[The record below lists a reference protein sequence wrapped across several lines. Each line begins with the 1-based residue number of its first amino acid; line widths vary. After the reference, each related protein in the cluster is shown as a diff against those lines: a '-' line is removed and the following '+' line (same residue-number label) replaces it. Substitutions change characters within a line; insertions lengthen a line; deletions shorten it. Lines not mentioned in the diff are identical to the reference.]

1 MCLFPEHSCGRVRC
15 LCAGREGR
23 RRQLLGGSVGCS
35 QRGGCEAAKEGEG
48 ASKAASEVT
57 VTEWTFPYCF
67 ICSHVLPWALMFS
80 NLDQRDLKSCRKG

>member
-1 MCLFPEHSCGRVRC
+1 M
-15 LCAGREGR
+15 
-23 RRQLLGGSVGCS
+23 
-35 QRGGCEAAKEGEG
+35 KEGEG

-67 ICSHVLPWALMFS
+67 IRSHVLPWALMFS